1 MDILDFDSWAST
13 LLDIATYKKIDDSLN
28 GLQVGRSDG
37 ALRKLAF
44 AVDASLETIRR
55 AKDAGAQVLFVH
67 HGLFWGK
74 PQGITGNLRTRLSEL
89 LAADL
94 ALYACHL
101 PLDAHIELGN
111 NAVLARMLG
120 LKDIQPFGEYHGVK
134 IGFKGMLDPGLDL
147 GAVVRKILPAGDQ
160 ARTVLPFGPERIV
173 RVAMVSGGAPF
184 ELFQA
189 VSEGLDLY
197 ITGEPSHSIYHEAAE
212 SRINFIAAGHYATE
226 VHGVKAVAERASR
239 ELGLETV
246 FIEQPTGL

>member
-1 MDILDFDSWAST
+1 MDIQEFESWASG
-13 LLDIATYKKIDDSLN
+13 LLDIAAFGKVDDSLN

-55 AKDAGAQVLFVH
+55 AKEAGAQALFVH

-74 PQGITGNLRTRLSEL
+74 PLPVTGNLLARLSVL
-89 LAADL
+89 LEADM

-101 PLDAHIELGN
+101 PLDAHAELGN

-120 LKDIQPFGEYHGVK
+120 LKDIQPFGEYHGIK
-134 IGFKGMLDPGLDL
+134 IGFKGILDPSLDL
-147 GAVVRKILPAGDQ
+147 GAVVRKVLPAGDQ
-160 ARTVLPFGPERIV
+160 ARTILPFGPQSIAK
-173 RVAMVSGGAPF
+173 VAVVSGGAPF
-184 ELFQA
+184 ELLQA
-189 VSEGLDLY
+189 AAEGQDLY

-226 VHGVKAVAERASR
+226 VHGVKAVAERVSR
-239 ELGLETV
+239 DLGLETV